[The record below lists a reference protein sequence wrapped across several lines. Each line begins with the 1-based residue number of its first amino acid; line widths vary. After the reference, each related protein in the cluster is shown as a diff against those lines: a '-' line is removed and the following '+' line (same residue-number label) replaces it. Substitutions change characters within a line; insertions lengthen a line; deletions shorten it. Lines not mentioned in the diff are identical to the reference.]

1 MSNIL
6 IIAEQED
13 GKVKKYTKELAGKA
27 AELAAST
34 GGTLTALWVGSS
46 KAQASELG
54 KFGVNKVVAAV
65 DDGLNNYSSEKY
77 ADVLAGVI
85 SQENS
90 TVVLATA
97 SSLGTDLLARVAAR
111 LKAGL
116 ANDCIELAIE
126 DGKLKA
132 RRPVFAGKAQVD
144 VTINTPI
151 QMATSRPNS
160 YPTPEANSADAEIVD
175 FVVNPSESRTTV
187 KEVITA
193 ESDMIDLVEADRI
206 VSGGRAMAN
215 SENFAILSE
224 LAACIGATVGAS
236 RAAVDAGYISHDHQ
250 VGQTGKT
257 VNPSLYIACGIPEQ
271 FNT

>member
-13 GKVKKYTKELAGKA
+13 SKVKKYTKELAGKA

-111 LKAGL
+111 LKAGVVW
-116 ANDCIELAIE
+116 C
-126 DGKLKA
+126 
-132 RRPVFAGKAQVD
+132 
-144 VTINTPI
+144 NTYNRFD
-151 QMATSRPNS
+151 ATSP
-160 YPTPEANSADAEIVD
+160 
-175 FVVNPSESRTTV
+175 FGGFKESGFGR
-187 KEVITA
+187 E
-193 ESDMIDLVEADRI
+193 
-206 VSGGRAMAN
+206 GGRQGLRAY
-215 SENFAILSE
+215 LE
-224 LAACIGATVGAS
+224 LV
-236 RAAVDAGYISHDHQ
+236 
-250 VGQTGKT
+250 
-257 VNPSLYIACGIPEQ
+257 
-271 FNT
+271 